1 MDERLSSACVGVENG
16 STVLDF
22 RNTSGLVSE
31 RRCSFR
37 ARVIVVL
44 ISHSVGS
51 AAWELAA
58 STGADVTE
66 LTTLANILHN
76 IVVVL

>member
-1 MDERLSSACVGVENG
+1 M
-16 STVLDF
+16 
-22 RNTSGLVSE
+22 
-31 RRCSFR
+31 
-37 ARVIVVL
+37 VL